1 VFPVLDRVDEVAAGA
16 GQRLHRR
23 IQPVPRLLRRP
34 SASPHWRSYR
44 WLDLDAF
51 CGNLCRDATVNRIR
65 YFTAL
70 VDPYPG
76 NPDNRARQLTYLRAL
91 ATISHLSI
99 HYGRFATNEKERPL
113 AVPNAP
119 RPTPITPLRLVRIVE
134 REEKGSDV
142 NLASCLLLDAFRQE
156 SDLAVVVSNDSD
168 LAEPIRLVRSEF
180 GLKVR
185 IVNPRKFLAYDLRG
199 IADFYS
205 NVKLWMVRQSQFPPS
220 MTDAVGTFSKPAR
233 W

>member
-1 VFPVLDRVDEVAAGA
+1 MGTGHLTTRANIYIDGFNLYHGCFDD
-16 GQRLHRR
+16 HRSR
-23 IQPVPRLLRRP
+23 
-34 SASPHWRSYR
+34 PHWRHYR
-44 WLDLDAF
+44 WLDLDALSQK
-51 CGNLCRDATVNRIR
+51 LCQRGSVNRIR

-70 VDPYPG
+70 VDPYPS

-91 ATISHLSI
+91 GTIPHLAI
-99 HYGRFATNEKERPL
+99 HRGRFATNEKERPL
-113 AVPNAP
+113 AIPNAP
-119 RPTPITPLRLVRIVE
+119 RPTPVVPLQMVPIIE

-142 NLASCLLLDAFRQE
+142 NLASYLLLDAFKQE
-156 SDLAVVVSNDSD
+156 YNLAVVVSNDSD

-205 NVKLWMVRQSQFPPS
+205 NIKFGMLQQSQFPPT
-220 MTDAVGTFSKPAR
+220 MTDAIGTFRKPAR

>member
-1 VFPVLDRVDEVAAGA
+1 MAT
-16 GQRLHRR
+16 GQPTTRAIVYIDGFNLYHGCFDDHTNR
-23 IQPVPRLLRRP
+23 
-34 SASPHWRSYR
+34 PHWRQYR
-44 WLDLDAF
+44 WLDLDA
-51 CGNLCRDATVNRIR
+51 LCQTLCPQARVNRIR

-70 VDPYPG
+70 VDPYPT
-76 NPDNRARQLTYLRAL
+76 NPNNRARQLTYLRAL
-91 ATISHLSI
+91 GTIPHLTI
-99 HYGRFATNEKERPL
+99 HHGRFATNEKERPL

-119 RPTPITPLRLVRIVE
+119 RPTPILPIRMVPIIE

-142 NLASCLLLDAFRQE
+142 NLASYLLLDAFRRDY
-156 SDLAVVVSNDSD
+156 DLAVVVTNDSD

-185 IVNPRKFLAYDLRG
+185 IVNPRKGLAYGLRG

-205 NVKLWMVRQSQFPPS
+205 NIKLWMVQQSQFPPT
-220 MTDAVGTFSKPAR
+220 MTDAVGTFTKPAH

>member
-1 VFPVLDRVDEVAAGA
+1 VRANVYIDGFNLYHGCFDD
-16 GQRLHRR
+16 HRNR
-23 IQPVPRLLRRP
+23 
-34 SASPHWRSYR
+34 PHWRQYR
-44 WLDLDAF
+44 WLDLDALSRK
-51 CGNLCRDATVNRIR
+51 LCRQDLINRIR

-70 VDPYPG
+70 VDPYPS
-76 NPDNRARQLTYLRAL
+76 NPNNRTRQLTYLRAL
-91 ATISHLSI
+91 HTIPHLSV
-99 HYGRFATNEKERPL
+99 HLGRFATNEKERPL
-113 AVPNAP
+113 AVPHAP
-119 RPTPITPLRLVRIVE
+119 RPTPVVPLQMVPIIE

-142 NLASCLLLDAFRQE
+142 NLASYLLVDAFKQE
-156 SDLAVVVSNDSD
+156 YDLAVVISNDSD

-205 NVKLWMVRQSQFPPS
+205 NIKFGMLQQSQFPS
-220 MTDAVGTFSKPAR
+220 TMTDATGPFRKPAR

>member
-1 VFPVLDRVDEVAAGA
+1 MGTGHLPEQANIYIDGFNLYHGCFDD
-16 GQRLHRR
+16 HRNR
-23 IQPVPRLLRRP
+23 
-34 SASPHWRSYR
+34 PHWRQYR
-44 WLDLDAF
+44 WLDLEALSQQ
-51 CGNLCRDATVNRIR
+51 LCQRASINRIR

-70 VDPYPG
+70 VDPYPS
-76 NPDNRARQLTYLRAL
+76 NLDNRTRQLNYLRAL
-91 ATISHLSI
+91 GTIPHLST
-99 HYGRFATNEKERPL
+99 HLGRFATNEKDRPL
-113 AVPNAP
+113 AIPHAP
-119 RPTPITPLRLVRIVE
+119 RPTPVIPLQMVPVIE

-142 NLASCLLLDAFRQE
+142 NLASYLLLDAFKRE
-156 SDLAVVVSNDSD
+156 YDLAVVVSNDSD

-205 NVKLWMVRQSQFPPS
+205 NIKLRMLQQSQFPPI
-220 MTDAVGTFSKPAR
+220 MTDATGSFRKPAR

>member
-1 VFPVLDRVDEVAAGA
+1 MGTGHLPARANIYIDGFNLYHGCFDDRKD
-16 GQRLHRR
+16 R
-23 IQPVPRLLRRP
+23 
-34 SASPHWRSYR
+34 PHWRQYR
-44 WLDLDAF
+44 WLDLDALSQK
-51 CGNLCRDATVNRIR
+51 LCRDASLNRIR

-70 VDPYPG
+70 VDPYPS

-91 ATISHLSI
+91 GTIPHLAI
-99 HYGRFATNEKERPL
+99 HHGRFATNKKERPL
-113 AVPNAP
+113 AIPDTP
-119 RPTPITPLRLVRIVE
+119 KPTPVIPLQMVPIIE

-142 NLASCLLLDAFRQE
+142 NLASYLLLDAFKHE
-156 SDLAVVVSNDSD
+156 YDLAVVVSNDSD

-205 NVKLWMVRQSQFPPS
+205 NIKFGMLQQSQFPPT
-220 MTDAVGTFSKPAR
+220 MTDAIGMFKKPAQ